1 MNDPMDM
8 SASNEH
14 AIDSRTGAPWY
25 HYVGAMLI
33 GWAIAAFMYT
43 YQRIRTLFCGSPL
56 TEGTFHFTN
65 FSILQPPS
73 VFQHFHSMDFLP
85 PFQPFPRYNT
95 GRYQSCKNYIDRVSE
110 PTRSPQLDCKQDKFV
125 FFDQSCLRDCAVF
138 SPFHNCFACV
148 LLSVFYFFS
157 PKFIFIILSVFPSFS
172 FSQLLCCVI
181 CWEQ

>member
-14 AIDSRTGAPWY
+14 ALDSRTGAPWY

-33 GWAIAAFMYT
+33 GWAMAAFMYT

-95 GRYQSCKNYIDRVSE
+95 GRSQFYKNHRNRVNE
-110 PTRSPQLDCKQDKFV
+110 PTRSPQLDCKRDIFV
-125 FFDQSCLRDCAVF
+125 FPYQSLVI
-138 SPFHNCFACV
+138 S
-148 LLSVFYFFS
+148 S
-157 PKFIFIILSVFPSFS
+157 PSFS
-172 FSQLLCCVI
+172 FQFFNITLKTFFTISNVFFLLLFFRTLSH
-181 CWEQ
+181 

>member
-14 AIDSRTGAPWY
+14 ALDSRTGAPWY

-33 GWAIAAFMYT
+33 GWAMAAFMYT

-95 GRYQSCKNYIDRVSE
+95 DQYQSCKNYIDRVSE
-110 PTRSPQLDCKQDKFV
+110 PTRSLQLYCERDKFV
-125 FFDQSCLRDCAVF
+125 FVDQSQNYAITTVVTILQC
-138 SPFHNCFACV
+138 
-148 LLSVFYFFS
+148 YFVIYPLFCMH
-157 PKFIFIILSVFPSFS
+157 IFR
-172 FSQLLCCVI
+172 QLLCRNPFLLTK
-181 CWEQ
+181 